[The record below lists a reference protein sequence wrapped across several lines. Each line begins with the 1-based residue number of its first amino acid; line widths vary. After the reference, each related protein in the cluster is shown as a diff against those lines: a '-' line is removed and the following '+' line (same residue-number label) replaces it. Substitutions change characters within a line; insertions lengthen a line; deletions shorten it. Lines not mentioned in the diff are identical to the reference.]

1 VSGPRARAGR
11 KFATASAFS
20 IHCKRLQTPGKQG
33 DDGWKSVLY
42 EGQPLE
48 RFRRRLAAARAAAPP
63 ARAAPAGAPD
73 ADEVRR
79 STRAGARSPIGYRDR
94 VPNPDAVR
102 RPARRWLMEL
112 RPAGPCTGAPGGR
125 RMTTGWPKHH

>member
-1 VSGPRARAGR
+1 MWVACPGKPFHS
-11 KFATASAFS
+11 ATSFS
-20 IHCKRLQTPGKQG
+20 IHCKRMQTPGKQG

-63 ARAAPAGAPD
+63 ARPALAGAPD

-79 STRAGARSPIGYRDR
+79 PTHAAARIQ
-94 VPNPDAVR
+94 
-102 RPARRWLMEL
+102 
-112 RPAGPCTGAPGGR
+112 
-125 RMTTGWPKHH
+125 